1 MKTIV
6 AAMITCLVLFGAS
19 LGASKFLLEPST
31 ESTMEPQSNVGSGTK
46 KDFTNSNKS
55 GKTKA
60 ASMPVALRPDNAVSV
75 EAVLQMSDSIRK
87 MEQQLI
93 EREQR
98 VQKDEQR
105 VNLLLEDLSTEQEE
119 LTALSQGIDAKVKAL
134 NESTAYFQE
143 MLNELDTRKAEL
155 AQMEKLAGTDDDSV
169 HEKFDTK
176 VNDVKG
182 WFAGLQAEQAADY
195 LKEFANNGKLEFA
208 ASLLQKMPD
217 RQKSKILGA
226 LSDPVLVDQLID
238 ALSVRS
244 RKK

>member
-1 MKTIV
+1 
-6 AAMITCLVLFGAS
+6 
-19 LGASKFLLEPST
+19 
-31 ESTMEPQSNVGSGTK
+31 
-46 KDFTNSNKS
+46 
-55 GKTKA
+55 
-60 ASMPVALRPDNAVSV
+60 
-75 EAVLQMSDSIRK
+75 
-87 MEQQLI
+87 
-93 EREQR
+93 
-98 VQKDEQR
+98 
-105 VNLLLEDLSTEQEE
+105 
-119 LTALSQGIDAKVKAL
+119 
-134 NESTAYFQE
+134 
-143 MLNELDTRKAEL
+143 
-155 AQMEKLAGTDDDSV
+155 MEKLAGTDDDSV